1 MTLGFLD
8 AVALSRAPSFAAYQR
23 ERDRGGRV
31 AEVLAI
37 ALYDIFSGSSDE
49 TVAMRKAVYRLWRE
63 NPAECDRTMRLLCG
77 DETNLLTFGAPFL
90 KVLAQAGVGLVRSG
104 VAASDA
110 RTGAAAAARLGRPA
124 RDWLASGALHV
135 REAEVASPPA
145 EPLPRVRIA
154 HPEAA
159 QEPSEPHD
167 PQPAHALAGGISALL
182 LQQDEDGSWEGECSW
197 CAMLPAEY
205 VLAWHTVTSR

>member
-1 MTLGFLD
+1 
-8 AVALSRAPSFAAYQR
+8 
-23 ERDRGGRV
+23 
-31 AEVLAI
+31 
-37 ALYDIFSGSSDE
+37 
-49 TVAMRKAVYRLWRE
+49 
-63 NPAECDRTMRLLCG
+63 MRLLCG

-110 RTGAAAAARLGRPA
+110 RTGAAAAARLGRPRTGLA
-124 RDWLASGALHV
+124 RVRERSTCAKRRSLRRPPSRSRASG
-135 REAEVASPPA
+135 
-145 EPLPRVRIA
+145 IA

-159 QEPSEPHD
+159 QEPSEPHN

-182 LQQDEDGSWEGECSW
+182 LQQDEDGSWEGECSR